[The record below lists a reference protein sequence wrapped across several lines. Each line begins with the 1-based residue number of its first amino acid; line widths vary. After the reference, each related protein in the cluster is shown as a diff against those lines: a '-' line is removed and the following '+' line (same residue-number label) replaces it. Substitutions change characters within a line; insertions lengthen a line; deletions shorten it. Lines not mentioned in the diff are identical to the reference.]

1 VDVIFAPTGPEMY
14 PDGFRTRVEVDGL
27 SEPLCGRG
35 RPGHFDGVALVV
47 AKLLNIVRPDVSV
60 FGRKDAQQGLLV
72 QRLARD
78 LNLPGR
84 IVLAPTVREA
94 DGVAMSS
101 RNVYLSPEERVAAR
115 ALSRGL
121 TAAAEAHAAGER
133 GAAALLGIVRAELD
147 AEPLLSPEYV
157 EIVDRAALEP
167 WDGRGPALLAVAVRV
182 GSTRLIDNV
191 FLGAETADTR
201 SALSSTE
208 RG

>member
-1 VDVIFAPTGPEMY
+1 
-14 PDGFRTRVEVDGL
+14 
-27 SEPLCGRG
+27 
-35 RPGHFDGVALVV
+35 VALVV
-47 AKLLNIVRPDVSV
+47 AKLLSIVRPDVSV

-78 LNLPGR
+78 LDLPGR

-121 TAAAEAHAAGER
+121 NAAAEAYAAGER
-133 GAAALLGIVRAELD
+133 GAAALLGIVRAELE
-147 AEPLLSPEYV
+147 AEPLLAPEYV